1 MLSAVDLTTSSKAWA
16 GWAWPWSS
24 CSSSAAISPVSAA
37 RLAGLLARIRDNTIS
52 GKIAKDVFAAM
63 WAGEGDADAII
74 EAKGLKQITDS
85 GALEAIVDA
94 VIADNP
100 AQVDNYRNAEPE
112 LAARYG
118 VRSLPT
124 LMLFSEGRPQAQT
137 MGAQPEAAIRG
148 FVEPFVS
155 TPADDLAR
163 KAADAVSG
171 GDLEEGRRL
180 LEEAVAMDP
189 DRPGPRFALAELL
202 LAADDPQGAREI
214 MDPLNA
220 AAKETDVA
228 HALRDKIR
236 YAEDLEGAPTMDQLA
251 QRIQQDPDDVESRY
265 LLGARLVMAGDLS
278 SAMEQFYE
286 IMSRDRSFRDDAG
299 RAGLISC
306 FNLLEP
312 DSELAA
318 SYRKR
323 MAALLH

>member
-1 MLSAVDLTTSSKAWA
+1 MSDNPYIFDVQTADFDEKVLDASSQTPVLVDFWA
-16 GWAWPWSS
+16 SWCGPCRTMAPVLDQV
-24 CSSSAAISPVSAA
+24 AAAFRG
-37 RLAGLLARIRDNTIS
+37 RLL
-52 GKIAKDVFAAM
+52 IAKVD
-63 WAGEGDADAII
+63 
-74 EAKGLKQITDS
+74 TD
-85 GALEAIVDA
+85 
-94 VIADNP
+94 
-100 AQVDNYRNAEPE
+100 AEPE

-137 MGAQPEAAIRG
+137 MGAQPEAAISG
-148 FVEPFVS
+148 FVKPFVS

-220 AAKETDVA
+220 AEKETDVA

-236 YAEDLEGAPTMDQLA
+236 YAEDLEGAPTLDQLA